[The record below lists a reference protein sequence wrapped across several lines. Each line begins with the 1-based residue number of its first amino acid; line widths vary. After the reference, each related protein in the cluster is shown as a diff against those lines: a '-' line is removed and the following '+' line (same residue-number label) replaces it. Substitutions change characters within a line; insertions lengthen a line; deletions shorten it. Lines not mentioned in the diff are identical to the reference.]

1 MAGRRF
7 EFESIYNFREMGGF
21 PTADGARIREGRVF
35 RSDALHR
42 VGWQDVEV
50 LERLGIATVF
60 DLRSD
65 LELESDGIGEF
76 AGASARHVHV
86 PLVPVTLS
94 PYDPDVDWD
103 NIDLPS
109 RYIEMLEVGGGAI
122 RTVFEGLAAEGA
134 SPAVFHCTGGKDRT
148 GVVAALI
155 LRELGVADEI
165 IVEDYSRSQSYLA
178 SIVEA
183 YRSELERQ
191 AIRPDL
197 VAYLTSSPAERMRF
211 TLGELDRRWGST
223 REYLAAA
230 GVDHSVLESL
240 RKNLVE

>member
-7 EFESIYNFREMGGF
+7 EFDSIYNFREMGGF
-21 PTADGARIREGRVF
+21 STADGGRVREGRVF

-42 VGWQDVEV
+42 VGPKDVEA
-50 LERLGIATVF
+50 LERLGIAKVF

-65 LELESDGIGEF
+65 LELENDGIGEF
-76 AGASARHVHV
+76 AGANGRHVHV
-86 PLVPVTLS
+86 PLVAVTLS
-94 PYDPDVDWD
+94 PYDPDVDWE

-109 RYIEMLEVGGGAI
+109 RYIEMLEVGGNAI
-122 RTVFEGLAAEGA
+122 RTVFEGLAADRA

-148 GVVAALI
+148 GVVAALL
-155 LRELGVADEI
+155 LRVLGVADDI

-197 VAYLTSSPAERMRF
+197 VAYLTSSPPERMRF
-211 TLGELDRRWGST
+211 TLAELDRRWGST
-223 REYLAAA
+223 REYLA
-230 GVDHSVLESL
+230 GVGLDHSVLVSL